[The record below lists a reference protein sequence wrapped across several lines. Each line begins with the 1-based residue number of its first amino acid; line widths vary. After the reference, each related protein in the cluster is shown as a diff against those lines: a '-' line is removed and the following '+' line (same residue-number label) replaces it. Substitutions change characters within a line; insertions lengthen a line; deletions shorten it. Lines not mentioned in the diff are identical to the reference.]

1 MMFFDIVFV
10 GLKLS
15 RKEGCM
21 KKTVTSLLLIVILLF
36 TLTALAKANEEVYHY
51 SNLIT
56 RSLKYTY
63 QNVISPVNQS
73 SCSMHPT
80 CSGYAANAFN
90 TENKLIAWIKTSD
103 RLIRCS
109 NDPQNYNR
117 TLVNGMIRF
126 YDPVDYELNDYSIPN
141 RKNNFIDISENEN
154 SDLTDANA
162 RLLYDF
168 AEQLKYEGDIE
179 KSITEY
185 KRLISYYPDS
195 VYKGPALSSVF
206 NLLYQDSRY
215 LEAIELGDRIKQE
228 SDGSINLTELNF
240 YIGTSYFRLEN
251 YKRAREY
258 FSKVR
263 ESNNDDL
270 ISKTHLIEGI
280 GYVIQEKWD
289 KAESSFSNVDKQSD
303 YYGKSQEFIKL
314 SKEGNHLELKDPK
327 LAGTL
332 GVVPGLGYLYSG
344 YKQTAASSLFVNS
357 LFFWATSQSFEK
369 DNKGL
374 GTLLGV
380 FSFGFYSGNI
390 HGSVE
395 TAKRKNDLIKQNHIN
410 KFNLGFEF

>member
-1 MMFFDIVFV
+1 
-10 GLKLS
+10 
-15 RKEGCM
+15 M
-21 KKTVTSLLLIVILLF
+21 KKTVIFLLVIFILLF
-36 TLTALAKANEEVYHY
+36 SVTTFAQANEEVYHY

-56 RSLKYTY
+56 NSLKYTY
-63 QNVISPVNQS
+63 KNVISPVNQS
-73 SCSMHPT
+73 SCSMYPT

-90 TENKLIAWIKTSD
+90 KENKLIAWLKTSD

-117 TLVNGMIRF
+117 TLVDGMIRF
-126 YDPVDYELNDYSIPN
+126 YDPVNYQLGDYSFPN
-141 RKNNFIDISENEN
+141 KKNNFIDISENN
-154 SDLTDANA
+154 DSDLTNANA
-162 RLLYDF
+162 KLLYDF
-168 AEQLKYEGDIE
+168 AEKLKYEGNIE

-195 VYKGPALSSVF
+195 KYKGKAFSSVF
-206 NLLYQDSRY
+206 SLLYQDSRY
-215 LEAIELGDRIKQE
+215 LEAIEWGDRIKQE
-228 SDGSINLTELNF
+228 SDSSLNYVNLNF
-240 YIGTSYFRLEN
+240 YIGTSFFRLEN
-251 YKRAREY
+251 YKRAKEY
-258 FSKVR
+258 FDKVR
-263 ESNNDDL
+263 ESNNNDL
-270 ISKTHLIEGI
+270 IAKTHLIEGI
-280 GYVIQEKWD
+280 GYIVQEKWD
-289 KAESSFSNVDKQSD
+289 KAKSSFAKVDAESA
-303 YYGKSQEFIKL
+303 YYNKSQEFINL
-314 SKEGNHLELKDPK
+314 SNEGNNLDLKDPK
-327 LAGTL
+327 LAGVL
-332 GVVPGLGYLYSG
+332 GVIPGLGYLYSG